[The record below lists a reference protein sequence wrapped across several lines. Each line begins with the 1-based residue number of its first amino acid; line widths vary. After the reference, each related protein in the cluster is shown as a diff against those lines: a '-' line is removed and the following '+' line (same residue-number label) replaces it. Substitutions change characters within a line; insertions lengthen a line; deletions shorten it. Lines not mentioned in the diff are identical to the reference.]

1 MSSSNGASEQHVWNP
16 SRCCKIYNSEEK
28 SPCENGK
35 KYRCLGEYIKIYCEG
50 FLEIIIRIII
60 LVKWKQSGKVN
71 FFRKKSKNTVRC
83 SFWFWVE
90 WWYFRLSSA
99 IWWWVMAIWKFEICA
114 TPTAYA
120 KIFLENFFVS
130 IGRVKNSTCTAQ
142 VFIDFHYYN
151 DLE

>member
-1 MSSSNGASEQHVWNP
+1 M
-16 SRCCKIYNSEEK
+16 
-28 SPCENGK
+28 
-35 KYRCLGEYIKIYCEG
+35 
-50 FLEIIIRIII
+50 
-60 LVKWKQSGKVN
+60 VKWKQSGKVN
-71 FFRKKSKNTVRC
+71 FFRKKTKNTVRY

-130 IGRVKNSTCTAQ
+130 IGRVKNSTFTRQ

-151 DLE
+151 DLELFNTVVLGAQFWLFFRFFSKLCVGGWSFSNNSFEPKLTKNKNIVLISPYFFRNP